1 MKNVLIAAKTSEAC
15 KTLGSFV
22 DSTEYDVTTATD
34 GTTIRSIDISRFDY
48 IFVSVPLENEN
59 GLSLLAEL
67 RERTEAH
74 LIAIVREEAA
84 EAALKRLAPIGAYIV
99 TKPVFKGA
107 LMQAI
112 RFCETH
118 AGSEMVFRKR
128 IAELEKQAEQD
139 KKLTRAK
146 LIVMTKEQLSEAE
159 AHRRIQ
165 KLAMDLRVSQF
176 EVAEDI
182 INGLLLK

>member
-1 MKNVLIAAKTSEAC
+1 MKNVLIAAKTAEAC
-15 KTLGSFV
+15 KTLASFI

-34 GTTIRSIDISRFDY
+34 GVTVRSIDIARFDF

-59 GLSLLAEL
+59 GLSLLTEL
-67 RERTEAH
+67 RAMTEAH
-74 LIAIVREEAA
+74 LIAIVREDAA
-84 EAALKRLAPIGAYIV
+84 EAALKKLAPIGAYIV

-118 AGSEMVFRKR
+118 AGSEIVFRKR

-139 KKLTRAK
+139 KKLNRAK
-146 LIVMTKEQLSEAE
+146 LLVMTKEQLSEAE

-165 KLAMDLRVSQF
+165 KLAMDLRVSQY
-176 EVAEDI
+176 EIAEDI
-182 INGLLLK
+182 INGLLV

>member
-1 MKNVLIAAKTSEAC
+1 MLIAAKTADAC
-15 KTLGSFV
+15 KTLSGFI
-22 DSTEYDVTTATD
+22 DSAEYDVSTATD
-34 GTTIRSIDISRFDY
+34 GVTVRSIDIGRFDF

-59 GLSLLAEL
+59 GLSLLSEL
-67 RERTEAH
+67 RKRTEAH
-74 LIAIVREEAA
+74 LFAIVREEAA
-84 EAALKRLAPIGAYIV
+84 DAAFKMLSPIGAYIV
-99 TKPVFKGA
+99 TKPVYKGA

-118 AGSEMVFRKR
+118 AGSEVVFRRR

-139 KKLTRAK
+139 KKLNRAK
-146 LIVMTKEQLSEAE
+146 LIVMSKEQLSEAE

-182 INGLLLK
+182 INGLLI

>member
-1 MKNVLIAAKTSEAC
+1 MKNVLIAAKTAEIC
-15 KTLGSFV
+15 KTLRSFI
-22 DSTEYDVTTATD
+22 DGEDFEVTTATD
-34 GTTIRSIDISRFDY
+34 GITVRSIDTKSFDY
-48 IFVSVPLENEN
+48 IFISVPLENES
-59 GLSLLAEL
+59 GLELLTEL
-67 RERTEAH
+67 RKITEAP

-84 EAALKRLAPIGAYIV
+84 DTALKRLAPIGAYIV
-99 TKPVFKGA
+99 TRPVFKGA

-118 AGSEMVFRKR
+118 AGSEVVFRKR

-139 KKLTRAK
+139 KRLTRAK
-146 LIVMTKEQLSEAE
+146 LIVMSKENLSEDE

-165 KLAMDLRVSQF
+165 KLAMDLRVSQY

-182 INGLLLK
+182 INGLLI

>member
-1 MKNVLIAAKTSEAC
+1 MKHVLIAAKTTEIC
-15 KTLGSFV
+15 KTLRGFI
-22 DSTEYDVTTATD
+22 DSDGYEVTTATD
-34 GTTIRSIDISRFDY
+34 GITVRSIDTNGFDY
-48 IFVSVPLENEN
+48 IFISVPLENES
-59 GLSLLAEL
+59 GLELLTEL
-67 RERTEAH
+67 RKQTEAP

-84 EAALKRLAPIGAYIV
+84 DAALKRLAPIGAYIV
-99 TKPVFKGA
+99 TRPVFKGA

-118 AGSEMVFRKR
+118 AGSEVVFRKR

-139 KKLTRAK
+139 KRLNRAK
-146 LIVMTKEQLSEAE
+146 LIVMSKENLSEDE

-165 KLAMDLRVSQF
+165 KLAMDLRITQY

-182 INGLLLK
+182 INGLLI

>member
-1 MKNVLIAAKTSEAC
+1 MLIAAKTADAC
-15 KTLGSFV
+15 RTLARFI
-22 DSTEYDVTTATD
+22 DSPDYEVSTATD
-34 GTTIRSIDISRFDY
+34 GVTIRSIDITRFDF
-48 IFVSVPLENEN
+48 IFISVPLENEN

-67 RERTEAH
+67 RRKTDAH
-74 LIAIVREEAA
+74 LFAIVREEAA
-84 EAALKRLAPIGAYIV
+84 DAALKTLSPIGAYIV
-99 TKPVFKGA
+99 TKPVYKGA

-118 AGSEMVFRKR
+118 AGSEVVFRKR
-128 IAELEKQAEQD
+128 IAELEKKNEND
-139 KKLTRAK
+139 KLLNRAK

-165 KLAMDLRVSQF
+165 KLAMDLRVSQY

-182 INGLLLK
+182 INGLLI